1 MVSHATSSERRS
13 LVTHSTEVQRLP
25 SFSRLTGSENQIKSF
40 VQSKFDVTFP
50 VYAKI
55 RVNGKEEA
63 PLFSFLK
70 DEARG
75 VLGTVDVKWNF
86 QKVSSATSD
95 RIIISFWQFL
105 VDRDGKPIM
114 RYSPMAKPEDI
125 EGDIENALAAPP
137 SHASR
142 M

>member
-1 MVSHATSSERRS
+1 MYRRHKGKGFVI
-13 LVTHSTEVQRLP
+13 LGFPCNQFGAQEP
-25 SFSRLTGSENQIKSF
+25 GSENQIKSF

-86 QKVSSATSD
+86 QK
-95 RIIISFWQFL
+95 FL